1 MWVYNR
7 AGGFRMRRL
16 GRRWTTGLALTA
28 TLVTVVMPARA
39 DEQLEY
45 AIKAEVL
52 ERFTHFID
60 WPNDAFASASSPF
73 VLCVVGETPLTSH
86 LQFVLARDHRIK
98 EHHAELRQIKTDG
111 DIGSCQVA
119 FFAASERPRLKQLL
133 ARTAGHPI
141 LTVGDSDGFA
151 HEGVLINLNL
161 DEGNHVRFEICA
173 DAVKRSGLKLSA
185 QLLRFARVVTGS
197 SP

>member
-1 MWVYNR
+1 
-7 AGGFRMRRL
+7 MRRL
-16 GRRWTTGLALTA
+16 GRRWTAGLALAA
-28 TLVTVVMPARA
+28 TLAAVAMPARA

-52 ERFTHFID
+52 ERFTHFVD
-60 WPNDAFASASSPF
+60 WPNEAFAGAGAPF
-73 VLCVVGETPLTSH
+73 VLCVVGETPLTPH
-86 LQFVLARDHRIK
+86 LAFVLARDHRIK
-98 EHHAELRQIKTDG
+98 DRHAELRRIKGDA

-119 FFAASERPRLKQLL
+119 FFAPSERPHLKQLL

-151 HEGVLINLNL
+151 HEGVLINLYL

-173 DAVKRSGLKLSA
+173 DAVKRSGLTLSA

>member
-1 MWVYNR
+1 
-7 AGGFRMRRL
+7 
-16 GRRWTTGLALTA
+16 
-28 TLVTVVMPARA
+28 

-45 AIKAEVL
+45 AIKAEVI

-60 WPNDAFASASSPF
+60 WPNEAFAGANAPF
-73 VLCVVGETPLTSH
+73 TICVVGDSPLTPH
-86 LQFVLARDHRIK
+86 LQFVLARDHRID
-98 EHHAELRQIKTDG
+98 ERHAELRRLKPDG
-111 DIGSCQVA
+111 DVSGCQVA
-119 FFAASERPRLKQLL
+119 FIAASERPRLKQLL
-133 ARTAGHPI
+133 ARTTGHPI

-151 HEGVLINLNL
+151 HEGVLINLYL

-173 DAVKRSGLKLSA
+173 DGVKKSGLKLSA